1 MKDETDNIRQNR
13 RTNLL
18 PDEKDRMILS
28 ALSKDA
34 SQTNAAIGEQVHL
47 SAPAVH
53 ERIKRLRQAGI
64 IKRTTVE
71 IDGTGIGRPLQA
83 FIHVKTRGWG
93 PDGPML
99 ALADN
104 PAVEEIHSVTGDTC
118 LIIKV
123 RCESTQHLEQLLA
136 SLYEMEHVI
145 DTQSY
150 ITLSTY
156 LDRGPQPELT
166 EID

>member
-1 MKDETDNIRQNR
+1 MKEETDSIRQNR
-13 RTNLL
+13 RNSPF
-18 PDEKDRMILS
+18 PDDKDRMILS
-28 ALSKDA
+28 ALAEDA
-34 SQTNAAIGEQVHL
+34 SQTNAAIGQQVHL

-53 ERIKRLRQAGI
+53 ERIKRLRQAGT
-64 IKRTTVE
+64 IKRTTIE
-71 IDGTGIGRPLQA
+71 IDGEKVGRPLQA

-93 PDGPML
+93 TDGPML
-99 ALADN
+99 ALKDN
-104 PAVEEIHSVTGDTC
+104 PVVEEIHSVTGDTC

-123 RCESTQHLEQLLA
+123 RCESTQRLEAFLS

-156 LDRGPQPELT
+156 LDRGPQPELA
-166 EID
+166 